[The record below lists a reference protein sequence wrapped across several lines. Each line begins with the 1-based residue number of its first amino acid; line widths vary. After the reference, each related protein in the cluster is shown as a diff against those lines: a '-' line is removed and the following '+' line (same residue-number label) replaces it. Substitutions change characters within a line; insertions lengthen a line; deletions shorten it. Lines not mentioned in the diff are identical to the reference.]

1 MAAPDCVFYRTLCRS
16 RPGPN
21 KWSSPAICREV
32 LYVVELQRY
41 SRDQGS
47 SVYFPQAVLNGDD
60 LYDATLT
67 DGHCRLRVTLD
78 PGLNPLVERYVLR
91 SGSALCDAAFTP
103 AMTAQLPACPMAP
116 ADRDSYKLLS
126 VEVSGGAPGEDGGLR
141 RFHVDSL
148 SWFGSS
154 GPAGALVPL
163 RANRSVFLPLW
174 NNVDYSGEAWRE
186 APPAEEEEEEED
198 SERRPTVT
206 VSELRDSFLIG
217 HGGVARGV
225 VHHQLIVRIINKSH
239 LMYYGRKDL
248 NCECPYKAVL
258 EVCDRTG
265 SVSVVLWNSVCLGW
279 YRRLKPGDIIK
290 LRRYRVKRRFQAQQ
304 DDIEISVNSRNPSA
318 LISVLPES
326 SASPQHL
333 PPATSYSFC
342 NSKQLL
348 DRPHGVVCDVI
359 GLLTFS
365 GRPERIRSDGGA
377 ALLEYHWLRLEDG
390 SSNQPIMVKLF
401 STSQPE
407 IHHKLHPRERP
418 PPHTH
423 AHTDI
428 QFNEIH
434 FVQPN
439 ASACLSL
446 WLPVSLSLSLSRC
459 LSLSLLLS
467 LSLSGCLS
475 LSLWLPVSL
484 SGCLSLSLSLS
495 GCLSLSLS
503 LSGCLSL
510 SLGACLS
517 LSRCL
522 SLSLSLVAC
531 LSLSRCLSLSLVAC
545 LSLSLPVSL
554 SLVACLSLSG
564 CLSLSHVSPVSVVV
578 CTRLKLNRGA
588 DGSNVVF
595 YLTNT
600 TYTQVYCTGMRHHS
614 QMSYRK
620 LRPVRQFLQWLR
632 NQDDRQVLSRA
643 LIGGFFI
650 YPSPPVSLEMYMRDR
665 RGVPG
670 FLRGAELHRELERL
684 RYRERRTFCM
694 QAAVTMVTYSR
705 RGAEERCLC
714 WRDQAS
720 SLFSSSSPFAS
731 PSPSSPTTPRSVR
744 SPPSSSSPSLSPTS
758 LCSTSTPVDHR
769 SGTSRKRRFT
779 ETLPHKRRP
788 FVTLQSE
795 HNKSVILFEASME
808 FLESTNADED
818 DKEDEDGDTSSFVTA
833 PLPPDQPPIALE
845 TLPLRYDHAHREEHA
860 VAMAMGG
867 ALSGRF
873 DSVLDE
879 YYTLRLR
886 ALSDGVLVDT
896 LFLPL
901 SSSSPSPPLLAHANT
916 WTSILSHGS
925 FCPHTPPPSP
935 ADLISA
941 ATQLANQRLV
951 CVLEACHLGGATTE
965 LVLSRAFPLNH

>member
-1 MAAPDCVFYRTLCRS
+1 MAAPDCVFYRTLCRC

-198 SERRPTVT
+198 SERRPAVT

-248 NCECPYKAVL
+248 NCECPYKEPQRTGDGTLRSTSGSQLTSPPLCVQAVL

-401 STSQPE
+401 ATSQPE
-407 IHHKLHPRERP
+407 IHHKLHP
-418 PPHTH
+418 
-423 AHTDI
+423 
-428 QFNEIH
+428 
-434 FVQPN
+434 
-439 ASACLSL
+439 L
-446 WLPVSLSLSLSRC
+446 
-459 LSLSLLLS
+459 
-467 LSLSGCLS
+467 
-475 LSLWLPVSL
+475 
-484 SGCLSLSLSLS
+484 
-495 GCLSLSLS
+495 
-503 LSGCLSL
+503 
-510 SLGACLS
+510 
-517 LSRCL
+517 
-522 SLSLSLVAC
+522 
-531 LSLSRCLSLSLVAC
+531 
-545 LSLSLPVSL
+545 
-554 SLVACLSLSG
+554 
-564 CLSLSHVSPVSVVV
+564 SVVV

-705 RGAEERCLC
+705 RGAEECCLC

-833 PLPPDQPPIALE
+833 PLHPDQPPIALE

>member
-1 MAAPDCVFYRTLCRS
+1 MHRTVFVLAACPTWRLQTASSTEPCAAPDPDRT
-16 RPGPN
+16 
-21 KWSSPAICREV
+21 REV

-248 NCECPYKAVL
+248 NCECPYKEPQRTGDGTLRSTSGSQLTSPPLCVQAVL

-407 IHHKLHPRERP
+407 IHHKLHP
-418 PPHTH
+418 
-423 AHTDI
+423 
-428 QFNEIH
+428 
-434 FVQPN
+434 
-439 ASACLSL
+439 L
-446 WLPVSLSLSLSRC
+446 
-459 LSLSLLLS
+459 
-467 LSLSGCLS
+467 
-475 LSLWLPVSL
+475 
-484 SGCLSLSLSLS
+484 
-495 GCLSLSLS
+495 
-503 LSGCLSL
+503 
-510 SLGACLS
+510 
-517 LSRCL
+517 
-522 SLSLSLVAC
+522 
-531 LSLSRCLSLSLVAC
+531 
-545 LSLSLPVSL
+545 
-554 SLVACLSLSG
+554 
-564 CLSLSHVSPVSVVV
+564 SVVV